1 MQERVQQRS
10 LLLWLLKLLITN
22 LKVTMYPGV
31 PLIKVMKGKKPRIA
45 KKIMRLSPQ
54 STAQMPFF
62 ASPVVWP
69 VFAAQAQLE

>member
-1 MQERVQQRS
+1 MPNLS
-10 LLLWLLKLLITN
+10 KIHITN

-31 PLIKVMKGKKPRIA
+31 PLRKVMKGNIPRIV

-62 ASPVVWP
+62 AFLDVLPVV
-69 VFAAQAQLE
+69 ATQAQLE

>member
-1 MQERVQQRS
+1 MPNLS
-10 LLLWLLKLLITN
+10 KIHITN

-31 PLIKVMKGKKPRIA
+31 PLRKVMKGNIPRIV

-62 ASPVVWP
+62 ASPDV
-69 VFAAQAQLE
+69 